1 MSDVHRIRE
10 MCPLLE
16 RTSTCRALASFNQ
29 FFMAPIFRSEPETIL
44 RLSSFKN
51 FPVKALPP
59 LLIRSKGERIL
70 QTEREEE
77 SKVKLRSNINRI
89 ETNVNK
95 RLTNGGQRQAKLLY
109 HQIRRRVKEIKN
121 SKKSS

>member
-1 MSDVHRIRE
+1 

-77 SKVKLRSNINRI
+77 SKVKLRSK
-89 ETNVNK
+89 EK
-95 RLTNGGQRQAKLLY
+95 RPLLPPY
-109 HQIRRRVKEIKN
+109 AMGVVSATSAFVPLLVRYP
-121 SKKSS
+121 